1 MITPSLSFEKT
12 SNTILEGRFFT
23 SKRRPSH
30 NEGEASPPTPL
41 RMERG
46 VKTTIC
52 KQRGRSFTSKKRLSH
67 NEGTPSSNEGGRS
80 FRFINYI
87 VSLETN
93 CTLIVF
99 KYSFA
104 I

>member
-30 NEGEASPPTPL
+30 NEG
-41 RMERG
+41 
-46 VKTTIC
+46 
-52 KQRGRSFTSKKRLSH
+52 
-67 NEGTPSSNEGGRS
+67 TPSSNEGGRS
-80 FRFINYI
+80 FRFTNYI

-99 KYSFA
+99 KYSFE